1 MIKDIVD
8 KWLKDA
14 KKDLIAN
21 YNKMGLRASG
31 NWAKELETYSSVG
44 NNVPKL
50 GIKGVKYTEQLVY
63 GRGRNH
69 DNSPESIRKW
79 VGWAGS
85 TILKDWC
92 KQKGIDSSI
101 SYAIAYKIAR
111 EGTKVPNKFNS
122 GKLVSDVITKERT
135 DKLMDALKE
144 EFKSDIKSKMIEQ
157 LKK

>member
-1 MIKDIVD
+1 MKKFIFLTFLSVIQIAFASTFDIRN
-8 KWLKDA
+8 A
-14 KKDLIAN
+14 KI
-21 YNKMGLRASG
+21 
-31 NWAKELETYSSVG
+31 
-44 NNVPKL
+44 
-50 GIKGVKYTEQLVY
+50 
-63 GRGRNH
+63 
-69 DNSPESIRKW
+69 
-79 VGWAGS
+79 GS